1 MIQLKKRKRAL
12 KGSDDENDKDYSE
25 KKEKRIKEKRK
36 EKKIRKG
43 EEMYKEF
50 SQFSSGSDGE
60 GIEDESELEVL
71 SISFKYLS
79 RYLFSVCLTLFSL
92 HLLDFNN
99 NLYIS

>member
-1 MIQLKKRKRAL
+1 MFQFKKRKRAL

-60 GIEDESELEVL
+60 GIEDESELEVNFSL
-71 SISFKYLS
+71 NLFQISVSMYLS
-79 RYLFSVCLTLFSL
+79 LLSLYHCFSWGGGGAGG
-92 HLLDFNN
+92 
-99 NLYIS
+99 